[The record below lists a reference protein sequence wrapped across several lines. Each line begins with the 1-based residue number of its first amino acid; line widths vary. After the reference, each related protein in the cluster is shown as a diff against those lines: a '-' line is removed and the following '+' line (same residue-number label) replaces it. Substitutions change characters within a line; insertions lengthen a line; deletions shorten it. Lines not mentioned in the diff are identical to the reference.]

1 MKFEFLD
8 FEICDKVATI
18 TLNRPDVLNA
28 IHPPMANEL
37 SQAWK
42 QVRDDEDIWMAVL
55 TGSGERAFSA
65 GSDLKWR
72 SAQGEGVRDHNRREV
87 LDLTKEGFQR
97 GRDNWKPLIAAV
109 NGYAVGGGLE
119 LVLGCDLVI
128 AADHAKFG
136 LPEVRRGLMADGTGI
151 HRLMRRLPYNVA
163 MELILTGEFIPALK
177 AIDFGFVNEV
187 VSMEKLGDTVESW
200 IERIKKCAPLA
211 LRASKEAAVKG
222 LDMPLIDAVSTIF
235 PDSERLYQ
243 SIDFVEGPKAFA
255 EKREPT
261 WLGK

>member
-1 MKFEFLD
+1 MKFEFLG

-28 IHPPMANEL
+28 IHPPMADEL

-55 TGSGERAFSA
+55 TGSGDRAFSA

-87 LDLTKEGFQR
+87 LDLTQEGFQR

-136 LPEVRRGLMADGTGI
+136 LPEVRRGLVADGAGI
-151 HRLMRRLPYNVA
+151 HRLMRRLPYNIA
-163 MELILTGEFIPALK
+163 MGMILTGEFIPALK
-177 AIDFGFVNEV
+177 ALDFGFVNDV
-187 VSMEKLGDTVESW
+187 VPMEKLGDTVESW

-222 LDMPLIDAVSTIF
+222 LDMALLDAVSTIF
-235 PDSERLYQ
+235 PHSERLYQ

-255 EKREPT
+255 EKREPI

>member
-28 IHPPMANEL
+28 IHPPMADEL

-55 TGSGERAFSA
+55 TGSGERAFCA

-119 LVLGCDLVI
+119 LVLGCDLV
-128 AADHAKFG
+128 
-136 LPEVRRGLMADGTGI
+136 
-151 HRLMRRLPYNVA
+151 
-163 MELILTGEFIPALK
+163 EL
-177 AIDFGFVNEV
+177 
-187 VSMEKLGDTVESW
+187 
-200 IERIKKCAPLA
+200 
-211 LRASKEAAVKG
+211 
-222 LDMPLIDAVSTIF
+222 
-235 PDSERLYQ
+235 Q
-243 SIDFVEGPKAFA
+243 SV
-255 EKREPT
+255 
-261 WLGK
+261 L